1 MSTQSP
7 NESTL
12 QNPKEVAGRAA
23 AQLVKSGM
31 TVGLGT
37 GSTVYFTLVALA
49 ERMRDE
55 GLELRCIPTSVDTE
69 VKAREMGIPL
79 VGLHEVDRI
88 DLTID
93 GADEADHG
101 FRLTKG
107 GGGALL
113 REKVVAFMSARMAVV
128 MTPNKLVERLGKTFA
143 LPVEVVPFAASL
155 VERRLIELG
164 AEVQLR
170 MGASDEAYVTD
181 NSNHILD
188 ATFAQGIEDPIAIE
202 KALAEVPGM
211 VESGLFI
218 GLATEIYMGKPDG
231 TCEILTR

>member
-1 MSTQSP
+1 MTTQTP
-7 NESTL
+7 NEPTL

-23 AQLVKSGM
+23 AKLVESGM

-37 GSTVYFTLVALA
+37 GSTVFFTLLALA
-49 ERMRDE
+49 ERMQGE
-55 GLELRCIPTSVDTE
+55 GLKLRGVPTSVDTE
-69 VKAREMGIPL
+69 NKAREMGIPL
-79 VGLHEVDRI
+79 ATLEEVEAI

-93 GADEADHG
+93 GADEADHR

-113 REKVVAFMSARMAVV
+113 REKVVASMSARMAVV
-128 MTPNKLVERLGKTFA
+128 MTPDKLVERLGKTFA

-155 VERRLIELG
+155 VARKAAGLG
-164 AEVQLR
+164 AQVNLR
-170 MGASDEAYVTD
+170 KTEQGETYVTD

-188 ATFAQGIEDPIAIE
+188 CTFPDGLQDPDAVE
-202 KALAEVPGM
+202 RALDEIPGM

-218 GLATEIYMGKPDG
+218 GLATEIYMGKADG
-231 TCEILTR
+231 TCEVLTR

>member
-1 MSTQSP
+1 MPTQSQ
-7 NESTL
+7 NEHTL

-23 AQLVKSGM
+23 AQLVETGM

-37 GSTVYFTLVALA
+37 GSTVYFTLA
-49 ERMRDE
+49 ERMESE
-55 GLELRCIPTSVDTE
+55 GLKLRGIPTSVDTE
-69 VKAREMGIPL
+69 TKARKMGIPL
-79 VGLHEVDRI
+79 VELHEVDHI

-93 GADEADHG
+93 GADESDHQ

-113 REKVVAFMSARMAVV
+113 REKVVAHMSARMAVV
-128 MTPNKLVERLGKTFA
+128 MTPDKLVERLGRTFA

-155 VERRLIELG
+155 VQRKLESLG
-164 AEVQLR
+164 AQVKLR
-170 MGASDEAYVTD
+170 TAGDGAYVTD

-188 ATFAQGIEDPIAIE
+188 STFPEGITDPAAVE

-218 GLATEIYMGKPDG
+218 GLATELYMGKADG
-231 TCEILTR
+231 TCEILTH

>member
-1 MSTQSP
+1 MPVQSP
-7 NESTL
+7 QKPTL

-37 GSTVYFTLVALA
+37 GSTVYFTLLALS
-49 ERMRDE
+49 ERMASE
-55 GLELRCIPTSVDTE
+55 GLQLQGIPTSVDTE
-69 VKAREMGIPL
+69 NKATELGIPL
-79 VGLHEVDRI
+79 VALHDVEKI

-93 GADEADHG
+93 GADEADHS

-113 REKVVAFMSARMAVV
+113 REKVVAHMSARMAVV
-128 MTPNKLVERLGKTFA
+128 MTPDKLVERLGKTFA

-155 VERRLIELG
+155 VRRKLEALG
-164 AEVQLR
+164 ANVVLR
-170 MGASDEAYVTD
+170 VASNGSTYVTD

-188 ATFAQGIEDPIAIE
+188 GTFPNGIEDPLEVE
-202 KALAEVPGM
+202 KTLAEVPGM

-218 GLATEIYMGKPDG
+218 GLATELYMGKPDG

>member
-1 MSTQSP
+1 
-7 NESTL
+7 L
-12 QNPKEVAGRAA
+12 QNPKEVAGRKA
-23 AQLVKSGM
+23 AQLVQSGM

-37 GSTVYFTLVALA
+37 GSTVYFTLAALA
-49 ERMRDE
+49 ERMASE
-55 GLELRCIPTSVDTE
+55 GLEIRCVPTSLDTE
-69 VKAREMGIPL
+69 AKAKKMRIPL
-79 VGLHEVDRI
+79 VSLDAVERI

-93 GADEADHG
+93 GADEADSD

-113 REKVVAFMSARMAVV
+113 REKVVAYMSDRMAVV
-128 MTPNKLVERLGKTFA
+128 MTPDKLVERLGKTFA

-155 VERRLIELG
+155 VQRKLEALG
-164 AEVQLR
+164 ARVKLR
-170 MGASDEAYVTD
+170 TAAGGPIYVTD

-188 ATFAQGIEDPIAIE
+188 ATFPDGIESPSEVEA
-202 KALAEVPGM
+202 ALAKVPGM

-218 GLATEIYMGKPDG
+218 GLATELYMGKPDG